1 MLTYD
6 LICFLFETML
16 TYGLICF
23 IFDTMLTYGV
33 MTISIKNLVNLK
45 EFFLSFPSFQEL
57 IE

>member
-33 MTISIKNLVNLK
+33 MAISIKNLVNLK
-45 EFFLSFPSFQEL
+45 EFFLSFQVFKN
-57 IE
+57 